1 MPLAQQVN
9 RDYAPAMNAGEKT
22 LTFCGRQH
30 IVLWLIVIASAAAAQ
45 SNPSATQCSSPEVI
59 LQNYVTALGG
69 EAAIQGIQTS
79 EIETE
84 ETRPATFKPTSLDH
98 NRWKF
103 KWKAPNKVQVKQMST
118 PFGIPGMPR
127 LPSSTFMFD
136 GLAWSDYR
144 GRVSHNE
151 DRVPTLRRSLRAKY
165 PYNDYPQNMMNRV
178 VADPLIVARSG
189 DLYASFTADS
199 DFTASPGYCILH
211 ARGPDEFGYQRL
223 DTLYFDAES
232 GLLKIWRIQVGSRY
246 QANFSE
252 QSNFVKFQ
260 FDDYRQVD
268 AVKIPFSIFY
278 SFYQANFHFTKVQ
291 FNAPL
296 NDAEFIPK

>member
-1 MPLAQQVN
+1 
-9 RDYAPAMNAGEKT
+9 MNAGEKA
-22 LTFCGRQH
+22 LTSCGRRH
-30 IVLWLIVIASAAAAQ
+30 VFLWLIVIAIPAAAQ

-59 LQNYVTALGG
+59 LQHYVTALGG

-103 KWKAPNKVQVKQMST
+103 KWKAPNKVQVKQMSP
-118 PFGIPGMPR
+118 PFGITIMPR

-136 GLAWSDYR
+136 GQAWSNYR

-151 DRVPTLRRSLRAKY
+151 DRVPPLRRSLRAKY

-178 VADPLIVARSG
+178 VADPLMIARSG
-189 DLYASFTADS
+189 DLYSSFTADS

-211 ARGPDEFGYQRL
+211 ATGPDEFGYRRL

-232 GLLKIWRIQVGSRY
+232 GLLKSWRIQARSRL

-252 QSNFVKFQ
+252 QSDFFKFQ

-268 AVKIPFSIFY
+268 AVKIPFSIYF
-278 SFYQANFHFTKVQ
+278 SFYKANFHFTKVR
-291 FNAPL
+291 FNQQLP
-296 NDAEFIPK
+296 DAEFTPR

>member
-1 MPLAQQVN
+1 LPLAQQAS
-9 RDYAPAMNAGEKT
+9 RYYAPAMNAGEKA
-22 LTFCGRQH
+22 LISCGRRH
-30 IVLWLIVIASAAAAQ
+30 VFLWLIVIAIPVAAQ
-45 SNPSATQCSSPEVI
+45 SNPSATQCSSPEAI
-59 LQNYVTALGG
+59 LQHYVTALGG

-84 ETRPATFKPTSLDH
+84 ETRPDTFKPTSLDH

-103 KWKAPNKVQVKQMST
+103 KWKAPNKVQVKQMSP
-118 PFGIPGMPR
+118 PFGIAVMPR

-136 GLAWSDYR
+136 GQAWSDYR
-144 GRVSHNE
+144 GRVLHNE
-151 DRVPTLRRSLRAKY
+151 DRVPPLRRSLRAKY

-178 VADPLIVARSG
+178 VADPLMIARSR
-189 DLYASFTADS
+189 DLYSSFTADS

-211 ARGPDEFGYQRL
+211 ATGPDEFGYRRV
-223 DTLYFDAES
+223 DTLYFDEES
-232 GLLKIWRIQVGSRY
+232 WLLKIWRIQVGSRY

-268 AVKIPFSIFY
+268 AVKIPFSIYFSY
-278 SFYQANFHFTKVQ
+278 YQANFHFTKVR
-291 FNAPL
+291 FNQSL
-296 NDAEFIPK
+296 SDAEFTPR